1 MFSKAWTI
9 WYLKPPTIFVVQ
21 KTNRGK
27 CFLYSLLN
35 YVPYM
40 LTVTRMLRAL
50 STLVL
55 HVPLYHTYSCASRA
69 LCPTCSHASR
79 ASCLMCSHVSRALC
93 HTCSHASRALCHTC
107 YRGLH
112 ALCPTCSRALHALR
126 LTCLLPYVS
135 CVLCVLGL
143 SVSRALC
150 FSCLSFLQ
158 SGLRLIIVIDK
169 NKDRANINNINL
181 SYPLY
186 VKNEF
191 LHCKFLILIMKKEYP
206 KRAHDSSFW
215 LFFFLSL

>member
-21 KTNRGK
+21 KTNRDK

-35 YVPYM
+35 YVPYV

-50 STLVL
+50 CTLVL
-55 HVPLYHTYSCASRA
+55 HVPLYHTYSCA
-69 LCPTCSHASR
+69 
-79 ASCLMCSHVSRALC
+79 SRALC

-112 ALCPTCSRALHALR
+112 ALCPTCSRALHALC

-169 NKDRANINNINL
+169 NKDRVNINNINL

>member
-1 MFSKAWTI
+1 M
-9 WYLKPPTIFVVQ
+9 P
-21 KTNRGK
+21 
-27 CFLYSLLN
+27 
-35 YVPYM
+35 YVP
-40 LTVTRMLRAL
+40 TVTRMLRAL

-135 CVLCVLGL
+135 CVLCVLEL

-169 NKDRANINNINL
+169 NKDRVNINNINL